1 MGGTI
6 ASRQLETGG
15 VGPAIGAEELAAG
28 IGTRSVEAVDLSRL
42 PSSELSLGDMVGL
55 ASAVKAGAGAGLV
68 GLVVTHGTDTMEE
81 TAFALDLLV
90 ECEAPVA
97 VTGALRHPGLPG
109 ADGPANVAAAAALVG
124 SAAARHLG
132 SVVVMNDE
140 VHAARWARKAH
151 TSRPSAFTSAPVG
164 PLGWV
169 SEGAAHI
176 ALRPVPFVRPHWLGE
191 LVPEGDWAGIRRDP
205 PVRPA
210 DLLARRD
217 TVEPTVGVVV
227 ASVGDPGDWLRDAA
241 RHWDGL
247 VVEGLGG
254 GHVPPAWVGPL
265 AELVGR
271 IPVVLS
277 SRTGAGQVL
286 SATYG
291 FPGSE
296 RDLLARGVCSAG
308 ALSGPKARLAVAVA
322 LWAGRPRGEI
332 EAFVGS
338 LGRP

>member
-6 ASRQLETGG
+6 ASRPLESGG
-15 VGPAIGAEELAAG
+15 VGPRIGAEEFALG
-28 IGTRSVEAVDLSRL
+28 LGTRPVEAVDLSRL

-55 ASAVKAGAGAGLV
+55 AAAVRAGAGAGLI

-90 ECEAPVA
+90 ESEAPVA

-109 ADGPANVAAAAALVG
+109 ADGPANVAAAAAVAG

-140 VHAARWARKAH
+140 VHAARWVRKAH
-151 TSRPSAFTSAPVG
+151 TSRPSAFTSAPLG

-169 SEGAAHI
+169 SEGEVHI
-176 ALRPVPFVRPHWLGE
+176 ALRPVPFLRPEWLGA
-191 LVPEGDWAGIRRDP
+191 LVPEGDWAALRRDP

-217 TVEPTVGVVV
+217 TVEPTVGIVV
-227 ASVGDPGDWLRDAA
+227 ASVGDRGDWLRDAA
-241 RHWDGL
+241 RYWDGL

-254 GHVPPAWVGPL
+254 GHVPPAWVGPV
-265 AELVGR
+265 AELVER
-271 IPVVLS
+271 MPVVLS

-308 ALSGPKARLAVAVA
+308 ALSGPKARLALEVA
-322 LWAGRPRGEI
+322 LWAGRPRREI
-332 EAFVGS
+332 DAFIGS